1 MKKITNVPIF
11 GVDLDAHRADGT
23 PAPIDR
29 EALQRIADKMA
40 QRMAELPGWRAA
52 VTSCNTS
59 GPGDD
64 RTEPEVL
71 GYVDRVWVEG
81 DRLLA
86 DLSWLDAYEDQ
97 IPIRRWFTPE
107 LWTFKTGEQYIDPVV
122 AHASREEIK
131 PNCSWIQRDEGQ
143 DDGEHLE

>member
-1 MKKITNVPIF
+1 MKKTTNVPIF
-11 GVDLDAHRADGT
+11 GIDLNAHRADGT

-29 EALQRIADKMA
+29 DALQRIADTMTR
-40 QRMAELPGWRAA
+40 RMVELTGWRAA
-52 VTSCNTS
+52 VTSGNTR
-59 GPGDD
+59 GPNDD
-64 RTEPEVL
+64 RPEPDVL
-71 GYVDRVWVEG
+71 GYVDRVWVDG

-107 LWTFKTGEQYIDPVV
+107 LLTFKTGEQYIDPVV

-131 PNCSWIQRDEGQ
+131 TNCSWIQ
-143 DDGEHLE
+143 